1 MRDRKDVEKKKSIF
15 FLVGRILLSKG
26 GIVHV
31 EPVGGRR
38 ECLALGN
45 NSLGCLGGDGVQGD
59 AVQRAP
65 EPWVDLVRRRG

>member
-1 MRDRKDVEKKKSIF
+1 MGKKNPF
-15 FLVGRILLSKG
+15 FLGRVLLSQG

-45 NSLGCLGGDGVQGD
+45 NPLGCLGRDGVQ
-59 AVQRAP
+59 
-65 EPWVDLVRRRG
+65 